1 MDSITLKIRTVLEV
15 IIVPIIGYGVLLLS
29 EMNQNIQ
36 KLNTQVALIL
46 AEREVTKDVLK
57 DHEARIR
64 ILEKLNK

>member
-64 ILEKLNK
+64 VLEKNK